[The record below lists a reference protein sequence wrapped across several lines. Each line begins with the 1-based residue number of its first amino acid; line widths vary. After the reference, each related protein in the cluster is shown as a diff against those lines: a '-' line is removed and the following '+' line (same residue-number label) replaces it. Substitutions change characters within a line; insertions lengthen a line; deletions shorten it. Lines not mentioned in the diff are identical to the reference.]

1 MSDVYPTVRYG
12 RDQRLPLD
20 GKRRCGSSCAH
31 ANCKFAGTIDAY
43 LNCGA
48 NAQVW
53 SDCPYHASGFVVT
66 VYEDEKTMT
75 DQEQR
80 RARVMAQI
88 DVWDEL
94 RKTKKREY
102 IAQGIDPEEA
112 DERATTEV
120 RMEIRRSDFWQSISL

>member
-1 MSDVYPTVRYG
+1 
-12 RDQRLPLD
+12 
-20 GKRRCGSSCAH
+20 
-31 ANCKFAGTIDAY
+31 
-43 LNCGA
+43 
-48 NAQVW
+48 
-53 SDCPYHASGFVVT
+53 
-66 VYEDEKTMT
+66 MT

-88 DVWDEL
+88 DVWDDL

-120 RMEIRRSDFWQSISL
+120 RMEIRRSDFWKSVAL